1 MAIEA
6 QRHRMLD
13 LLLRDDHDE
22 PSVFLPENMLRE
34 ARRQRDLPAGA
45 VPRVCLLDPD
55 GDIVRH
61 LERTGRASR
70 SPSWACYHTTLVETD
85 IGGR

>member
-1 MAIEA
+1 MAIEIRNDL
-6 QRHRMLD
+6 QLD
-13 LLLRDDHDE
+13 LLLRDDHGE
-22 PSVFLPENMLRE
+22 PSVFVPENLLRE

-61 LERTGRASR
+61 LEQTGRASR
-70 SPSWACYHTTLVETD
+70 SPSWACYHTALVETET
-85 IGGR
+85 GGI